1 MSEAQEVEFDAEGV
15 TLRGL
20 FFPGVDAQGPTPCV
34 VMSHGLAGEVAHF
47 IADFAKV
54 FADAGLAA
62 LVYDHRGWGRSDAAP
77 GMPRNESE
85 PWRQIRDYQH
95 AITYV
100 QNRSDVDADRLGA
113 WGTSL
118 SAAHV
123 MVLGAIDRRLK
134 AVAGQAPFVSGLTL
148 LQNRFRADLQPQ
160 MWEAFAADRRAR
172 ASGGPAA
179 KIPVADENPMANV
192 ALPSADAYQ
201 YFYGSDGVIER
212 DPGFPN
218 QITLRTIEYLF
229 GYEPG
234 WYVPNISP
242 TPLLMVVASNDAVT
256 PSALALQVFETAAQP
271 KKLVIIP
278 GGHFDAYRGPS
289 GELAKA
295 AARDFFVEHL
305 SVERAFESFGPASDL
320 AEISGGARP

>member
-15 TLRGL
+15 ALRGL
-20 FFPGVDAQGPTPCV
+20 FLPAADAREPAPCV
-34 VMSHGLAGEVAHF
+34 VMSHGMAGEVAHF
-47 IADFAKV
+47 IADFAHV

-62 LVYDHRGWGRSDAAP
+62 LVYDHRSWGRSDAAP
-77 GMPRNESE
+77 GMPRNESD
-85 PWRQIRDYQH
+85 PWQQIRDYQD

-100 QNRSDVDADRLGA
+100 QNRSEVDPDRVGA

-118 SAAHV
+118 SAGHV
-123 MVLGAIDRRLK
+123 MVLGAIDRRIK
-134 AVAGQAPFVSGLTL
+134 AVAGQAPFVSGLVE
-148 LQNRFRADLQPQ
+148 LQSMIRSDLQPAAR
-160 MWEAFAADRRAR
+160 EAFAADRRAR
-172 ASGGPAA
+172 ASGKAA
-179 KIPVADENPMANV
+179 ATIPVVDEDPMANA

-201 YFYGSDGVIER
+201 YFYGSDGVLER
-212 DPGFPN
+212 DPGFAN
-218 QITLRTIEYLF
+218 QITLRTIENMV

-234 WYVPNISP
+234 WYVPDISP
-242 TPLLMVVASNDAVT
+242 TPLLMVVASNDVVT
-256 PSALALQVFETAAQP
+256 PSAATLRVFESAAQP

-305 SVERAFESFGPASDL
+305 RVGCDLDSLSYAADL
-320 AEISGGARP
+320 AELGERPNA

>member
-20 FFPGVDAQGPTPCV
+20 FFAAADAQGPAPCV
-34 VMSHGLAGEVAHF
+34 VMAHGMAGEVAHF
-47 IADFAKV
+47 ITDFAQV

-62 LVYDHRGWGRSDAAP
+62 LVYDHRSWGRSDAAP
-77 GMPRNESE
+77 GMPRNETD

-95 AITYV
+95 AITYA
-100 QNRSDVDADRLGA
+100 QNRPEVDPGRVGA

-118 SAAHV
+118 SAGHV

-134 AVAGQAPFVSGLTL
+134 AVAGQAPFVSGLL
-148 LQNRFRADLQPQ
+148 QLQNMIRADLQPHF
-160 MWEAFAADRRAR
+160 WEALAADRRAR
-172 ASGGPAA
+172 ANGEAA
-179 KIPVADENPMANV
+179 ATIPVADQNPTANAV
-192 ALPSADAYQ
+192 LPSADAYQ

-212 DPGFPN
+212 DPAFAN
-218 QITLRTIEYLF
+218 QITLRSIEYVL
-229 GYEPG
+229 GYQPG
-234 WYVPNISP
+234 CYLPHISP
-242 TPLLMVVASNDAVT
+242 TPLLMVVSADDVVT
-256 PSALALQVFETAAQP
+256 PSAAALQVFETAAQP

-295 AARDFFVEHL
+295 AARDFLVEHL
-305 SVERAFESFGPASDL
+305 GIERTLESVRSAADL
-320 AEISGGARP
+320 SN

>member
-1 MSEAQEVEFDAEGV
+1 
-15 TLRGL
+15 
-20 FFPGVDAQGPTPCV
+20 
-34 VMSHGLAGEVAHF
+34 
-47 IADFAKV
+47 
-54 FADAGLAA
+54 
-62 LVYDHRGWGRSDAAP
+62 
-77 GMPRNESE
+77 
-85 PWRQIRDYQH
+85 
-95 AITYV
+95 
-100 QNRSDVDADRLGA
+100 
-113 WGTSL
+113 
-118 SAAHV
+118 V
-123 MVLGAIDRRLK
+123 MVLGAIDRRIK

-242 TPLLMVVASNDAVT
+242 TPLLMVASNDAVT

-295 AARDFFVEHL
+295 AARDFFAEHL
-305 SVERAFESFGPASDL
+305 SVERLRSLGPAADL
-320 AEISGGARP
+320 AELSGGARP

>member
-20 FFPGVDAQGPTPCV
+20 FFAPADAQQPTPCV
-34 VMSHGLAGEVAHF
+34 VMSHGMAGEVTHF
-47 IADFAKV
+47 IVDFAEV
-54 FADAGLAA
+54 FADARLAA
-62 LVYDHRGWGRSDAAP
+62 LVYDHRSWGRSDAAP
-77 GMPRNESE
+77 GMPRNESD
-85 PWRQIRDYQH
+85 PWQQIRDYQH
-95 AITYV
+95 AITYA
-100 QNRSDVDADRLGA
+100 QNRPEVDPDRVGA

-118 SAAHV
+118 SAGHV

-134 AVAGQAPFVSGLTL
+134 AVAGQAPFVSGLL
-148 LQNRFRADLQPQ
+148 ELQSMIRSDLQAAAR
-160 MWEAFAADRRAR
+160 EAFAADRRAR
-172 ASGGPAA
+172 ASGEPAA
-179 KIPVADENPMANV
+179 TMPVVDENPMVNV

-201 YFYGSDGVIER
+201 YFYGSDSVIER
-212 DPGFPN
+212 DPGFRN
-218 QITLRTIEYLF
+218 QITLRTIEYMV

-242 TPLLMVVASNDAVT
+242 TPLLMVVSTNDVVT
-256 PSALALQVFETAAQP
+256 PSAAALQVFETAAQP

-295 AARDFFVEHL
+295 AARDFFIEHL
-305 SVERAFESFGPASDL
+305 SVE
-320 AEISGGARP
+320 